1 MTGSYCKCIFSFT
14 WNCQAVFQSD
24 RTTLYPSL
32 QYLQVP
38 VHILFWHMVL
48 SILFCLFSS
57 FSNRCVSS
65 QHGFTLYV
73 KKIWCSTSYLLWWM
87 GVQMFC
93 PLLFLSLPFFLF
105 FEELYIYSRYTF
117 LTDMWF
123 AKIFPHSSE
132 QKKVIISNIP
142 YSITDRTDSLKISKI
157 KILANNTISKLDWL
171 M

>member
-1 MTGSYCKCIFSFT
+1 MTGSYCKCIFSFP
-14 WNCQAVFQSD
+14 WNCHAVFQSD
-24 RTTLYPSL
+24 RTTLYPSS

-38 VHILFWHMVL
+38 VHILFWHVVL

-65 QHGFTLYV
+65 QHGFTLFV
-73 KKIWCSTSYLLWWM
+73 KKIWCSTSYLLWWT

-93 PLLFLSLPFFLF
+93 PLLFLFLPFFF
-105 FEELYIYSRYTF
+105 FLKNSIYILDTLF

-123 AKIFPHSSE
+123 ANIFPHSLE

-142 YSITDRTDSLKISKI
+142 YSITDRTDNLKISKI
-157 KILANNTISKLDWL
+157 KILANSTISKLDWL